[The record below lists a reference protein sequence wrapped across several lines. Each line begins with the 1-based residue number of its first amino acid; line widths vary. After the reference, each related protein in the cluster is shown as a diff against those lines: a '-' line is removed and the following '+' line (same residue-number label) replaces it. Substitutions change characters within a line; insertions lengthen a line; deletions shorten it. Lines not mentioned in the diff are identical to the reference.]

1 MGETETLQAPQSSDL
16 ERLERIRL
24 ASRVRREVDDAVPIG
39 VADELPVEL
48 GPALGVDLALER
60 AADVE
65 IAARPQLL
73 RDQVLGAGAHAL
85 LDVVARDDE
94 VLAVVGDAAHDDV
107 DVRDAAVFQ

>member
-1 MGETETLQAPQSSDL
+1 MESV
-16 ERLERIRL
+16 RL
-24 ASRVRREVDDAVPIG
+24 ASGVRREVDDAVSIG
-39 VADELPVEL
+39 IADELPVEL
-48 GPALGVDLALER
+48 GPALGLDLALER

-65 IAARPQLL
+65 IGARPQFL
-73 RDQVLGAGAHAL
+73 RDQILGAGAHAL